1 MTILLFRLFIVF
13 QTLFLLSSNITLADE
28 IDLEEGKSI
37 FDSNCAACHSGG
49 QNILQA
55 QKTLE
60 KTVLEDNT
68 MYSVTA
74 ITNQVKNGKNQ
85 MPAFK
90 ERLSDDDIN
99 NVANYVLY
107 QANIGW

>member
-13 QTLFLLSSNITLADE
+13 QTLFLLSSNITFADE
-28 IDLEEGKSI
+28 VDLEEGKNI
-37 FDSNCAACHSGG
+37 FDNNCAACHSGG

-55 QKTLE
+55 EKTLE
-60 KTVLEDNT
+60 KGVLQDNT
-68 MYSVTA
+68 MYSVGA

-85 MPAFK
+85 MPSFK
-90 ERLSDDDIN
+90 DKLTDDDIN

-107 QANIGW
+107 QSDIGW